1 MTFTSI
7 ASKPIDRVDY
17 ELTAPNTPITVNRPE
32 DSPQILKFS
41 RISIAALILAVL
53 GATFIPNLLW
63 MQASHPAE
71 VPCSVRQ
78 AASK

>member
-7 ASKPIDRVDY
+7 ASKPTDRVDY
-17 ELTAPNTPITVNRPE
+17 ELEAPKNPITSDRPE
-32 DSPQILKFS
+32 DSPQILQFS
-41 RISIAALILAVL
+41 KISIAALVVAVF

-63 MQASHPAE
+63 MPASHPAE
-71 VPCSVRQ
+71 VPCSLRQ